1 MRGRWP
7 RGPMDKAPDY
17 GSGDSRFESWRGR
30 QLFYSSGVHDHFQ
43 RVLPRRSLVLYLL
56 ECFSNRVTQTSIDTA
71 KPHQI
76 AVPDRVLKERLL
88 LGGQL

>member
-1 MRGRWP
+1 
-7 RGPMDKAPDY
+7 
-17 GSGDSRFESWRGR
+17 
-30 QLFYSSGVHDHFQ
+30 
-43 RVLPRRSLVLYLL
+43 VLPRRSLVLYLL